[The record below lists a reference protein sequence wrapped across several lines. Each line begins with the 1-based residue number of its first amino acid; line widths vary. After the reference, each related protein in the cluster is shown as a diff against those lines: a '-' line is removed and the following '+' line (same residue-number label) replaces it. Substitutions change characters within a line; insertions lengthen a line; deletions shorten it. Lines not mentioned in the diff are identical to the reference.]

1 MSAVIRPTW
10 DVDAGWHAMLRNV
23 RRRLR
28 PRRHALRF
36 GPPLQP
42 DAWLSQSYIVVVG
55 AAAFWLSFL

>member
-1 MSAVIRPTW
+1 MSTVIRPTW
-10 DVDAGWHAMLRNV
+10 DVDAGWHAMLRSV

-28 PRRHALRF
+28 LQRHARRF

-42 DAWLSQSYIVVVG
+42 DALLSQSYILMVG